1 MDVGA
6 IIASVTGVATLLVLI
21 GGGFYWWGR
30 LSSRVDGLSG
40 EIQSV
45 REEVKSVREEV
56 KSVRDEVRSVR
67 DEVRSGQQQFLAEL
81 RRTEQRILTVLA
93 NHSHVAPEAGRP
105 VFWFPPGMEAPG
117 PSAPDE
123 TPVEA

>member
-45 REEVKSVREEV
+45 RDEVKSGHQE
-56 KSVRDEVRSVR
+56 
-67 DEVRSGQQQFLAEL
+67 LLTEL
-81 RRTEQRILTVLA
+81 RRTEQRMLTVLA

-105 VFWFPPGMEAPG
+105 VFWFPPGMEAPA
-117 PSAPDE
+117 PAAPDE

>member
-1 MDVGA
+1 MGVGA

-21 GGGFYWWGR
+21 DGGFYWWGRR

-45 REEVKSVREEV
+45 RDEVKSGHQEL
-56 KSVRDEVRSVR
+56 
-67 DEVRSGQQQFLAEL
+67 LAEL
-81 RRTEQRILTVLA
+81 RRTEQRILTALA
-93 NHSHVAPEAGRP
+93 NHPHVAPEAGRP

>member
-45 REEVKSVREEV
+45 RGEVKSLRDEV
-56 KSVRDEVRSVR
+56 KS
-67 DEVRSGQQQFLAEL
+67 GQQELLAEL
-81 RRTEQRILTVLA
+81 RRTEQRILTALA

-105 VFWFPPGMEAPG
+105 VFWYPPGMETPAPAA
-117 PSAPDE
+117 SDE

>member
-56 KSVRDEVRSVR
+56 KSVRDEVRS
-67 DEVRSGQQQFLAEL
+67 GQQQFLAEL

-105 VFWFPPGMEAPG
+105 VFWFPPGMEAPA
-117 PSAPDE
+117 PAAPDE

>member
-45 REEVKSVREEV
+45 RDDVNSLRDDVKSGHQEL
-56 KSVRDEVRSVR
+56 
-67 DEVRSGQQQFLAEL
+67 LAEL

-105 VFWFPPGMEAPG
+105 VFWFPPGMEAPA
-117 PSAPDE
+117 PAAPDE